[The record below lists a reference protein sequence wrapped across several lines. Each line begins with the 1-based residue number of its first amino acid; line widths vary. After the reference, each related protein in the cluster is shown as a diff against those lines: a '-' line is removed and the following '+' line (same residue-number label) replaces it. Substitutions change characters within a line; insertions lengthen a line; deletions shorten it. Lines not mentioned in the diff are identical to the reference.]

1 MQQELE
7 MSALCKKCPA
17 GYYRDNIALATGK
30 VLAGCSPCPA
40 GSSSEA
46 GSSDKSACKCA
57 PGFAAAD
64 KSGNPPCSATQMLK
78 EDLPAGA
85 ESEPA
90 VPPRVITENF
100 KQGNGVACED
110 NLQYQ
115 DFNCSLLKSTMP
127 NGTNCTSYAGDLC
140 CLPLTIPWCL
150 FPAGKKVQQGRESAG
165 QAVC

>member
-1 MQQELE
+1 
-7 MSALCKKCPA
+7 MSAVCKKCPT

-78 EDLPAGA
+78 QDLPAGA
-85 ESEPA
+85 ESEQANPS
-90 VPPRVITENF
+90 VVITQSF
-100 KQGNGVACED
+100 KQGTVVACQD
-110 NLQYQ
+110 NFQ

-127 NGTNCTSYAGDLC
+127 NGTNCNSYAGDLC
-140 CLPLTIPWCL
+140 RLPLTIPWRL
-150 FPAGKKVQQGRESAG
+150 FPAGKKVQKGRESAG
-165 QAVC
+165 QAVW